1 MEVPARFRRVRFGVF
16 EIDLHEGELLKN
28 GLKVRLQEQPFQ
40 VLAMLLSRPGRV
52 VTREELSRTLW
63 PADTFVD
70 FDAGLNTVIKRLR
83 DTLDDP
89 ADRPRYIETVPRKGY
104 RFIGSVEG
112 NPSLD
117 AASIPFDGP
126 SKRESL
132 VFRRS
137 IVVLLILSA
146 VAAVFAIGV
155 WYYSHSVQG
164 HSGPHAASLAVLPFE
179 NLSGNLSEEYF
190 VDGMT
195 DELITSLAKVSSLR
209 VISRTSA
216 MRYKGTREPLRQIA
230 RELNVD
236 AIVEGSVVRSGNQL
250 RVTAQLIDARTD
262 RHIWA
267 DSYAQKL
274 GNVVSL
280 QNQIATAIT
289 GQIQAKLTPE
299 ERQRLARAGP
309 VNPEAHEAYLKG
321 RYFWNRR
328 TEKDLEKAIQ
338 YFEEAIQKDPN
349 YAPAYVGMADAH
361 MVLGSFALNARRP
374 DEVFPKAEIEARKA
388 LELDETLAEAHGA
401 LGSIRTLYDWD
412 RQATEREYKRALE
425 LNPNY
430 ATGHQWYGLYLSQ
443 IGVHDEAI
451 AETRRALQ
459 LDPLS
464 VGISSALGLRL
475 YFARRYEQAIKQ
487 FADALELDSNH
498 ALAHLW
504 LGQTFEQKGN
514 HKEAII
520 EIQKAVTLSQ
530 GSPLFVAELG
540 RAYGLAGQRN
550 EALKVLDELH
560 KLSKDHYVSAY
571 DQVIVYLGLG
581 EKEQAFAWLQKAVQE
596 RSPMLV
602 NLKVDP
608 ALDPLRSDARFHTI
622 LLRVGLPP

>member
-16 EIDLHEGELLKN
+16 DIDLHAGELLKN
-28 GLKVRLQEQPFQ
+28 GLKIKLQEQPFQ
-40 VLAMLLSRPGRV
+40 ILTMLLSRPGEV
-52 VTREELSRTLW
+52 VTRQELREKLW
-63 PADTFVD
+63 PSDTFVD

-104 RFIGSVEG
+104 RFIGSLQGSPGLEG
-112 NPSLD
+112 
-117 AASIPFDGP
+117 ASSPFKGS

-137 IVVLLILSA
+137 IVVLLILLA
-146 VAAVFAIGV
+146 VAAVSATGV
-155 WYYSHSVQG
+155 WYYSHSLQG
-164 HSGPHAASLAVLPFE
+164 QSGTRARSLAVLPFE
-179 NLSGNLSEEYF
+179 NLSGNLGEEYF

-209 VISRTSA
+209 VISRTSV
-216 MRYKGTREPLRQIA
+216 MRYKGAREPLRQIA

-236 AIVEGSVVRSGNQL
+236 AIVEGSVVKSGSHV
-250 RVTAQLIDARTD
+250 RVTAQLIDASTD
-262 RHIWA
+262 RHVWA
-267 DSYAQKL
+267 DSYTQEL

-280 QNQIATAIT
+280 QNQIAAAIT

-299 ERQRLARAGP
+299 ERQQLARARP

-349 YAPAYVGMADAH
+349 YAPAYAGMADAH
-361 MVLGSFALNARRP
+361 MILGSFALNARRP

-388 LELDETLAEAHGA
+388 LELDETLAEAHDA

-425 LNPNY
+425 LNPSY
-430 ATGHQWYGLYLSQ
+430 ATAHQLYGLYLSQ
-443 IGVHDEAI
+443 IEKHDEAI

-464 VGISSALGLRL
+464 VAISSSLGLRL
-475 YFARRYEQAIKQ
+475 YFARRYDQAIKQ
-487 FADALELDSNH
+487 FGDALELDSNH

-504 LGQTFEQKGN
+504 LGQTHEQKGN
-514 HKEAII
+514 HRQAII
-520 EIQKAVTLSQ
+520 EIQKAVTLSP
-530 GSPLFVAELG
+530 GSALFVAELG
-540 RAYGLAGQRN
+540 HAYGVAGQRN

-571 DQVIVYLGLG
+571 DQAIVYLGLG
-581 EKEQAFAWLQKAVQE
+581 EKEQVFAWLQKAVHE

-608 ALDPLRSDARFHTI
+608 ALDPLRSDARFRTI
-622 LLRVGLPP
+622 MQRVGLQP